1 MIEFSDHAIK
11 RNFKRK
17 IPKKWILNAVKN
29 PDEIINSFKGRKL
42 RRKKFGD
49 KILEV
54 VTVTEEKTI
63 IILTQYYLGDEYESK
78 LRSKN

>member
-1 MIEFSDHAIK
+1 MIEFSDHAVR
-11 RNFKRK
+11 RNIKRK
-17 IPKKWILNAVKN
+17 IPKKWILETVEN
-29 PDEIINSFKGRKL
+29 PEEIIESFKERKL

-54 VTVTEEKTI
+54 VTITEGNSIKVI
-63 IILTQYYLGDEYESK
+63 TQYYLGGKDEIK